1 MDATYSTNQTEKKPR
16 LQQSFLVIFLLLS
29 LSLWSQTSNSDFE
42 RIKLA
47 TDENEYSGIA
57 LSPDNNTIA
66 ISTKKS
72 STVKIM
78 DWKNRKFIQEFNS
91 GSWNL
96 GSKISFSDG
105 GKYLIQQEISYMDFS
120 QNRDRS
126 IDYEIIDAATGKQ
139 IKRFEKVQDVVVSAD
154 EKYAVCMSNNE
165 ATFWNL
171 PDGSKEKS
179 IGVPNAAKAVA
190 LSPDGK
196 TLAVSVMINPEDLK
210 NRFKK
215 DKKGLKNAVKYK
227 QMVSLYDVQT
237 SAKIKTVDELYDII
251 YNLSF
256 SPDGSL
262 LFVFQTP
269 EIRIQVNNNKQTF
282 INLIDVAKQEPLR
295 KGFTSMSVNQPEL
308 KISNDNNW
316 FAINSKG
323 NRFQEIHLYD
333 SETGTLQKRFEL
345 GSRLFEKVDGIKLT
359 SDSRP
364 SFTFLPGDQSILIAM
379 GNQLVVWNLE
389 LNSLEK

>member
-1 MDATYSTNQTEKKPR
+1 MVANSTNQVNRKSR
-16 LQQSFLVIFLLLS
+16 LKLYFSGIFILLS
-29 LSLWSQTSNSDFE
+29 LSLWSQTSNSNFE
-42 RIKLA
+42 RIKLI

-57 LSPDNNTIA
+57 LSPDKNTIA

-78 DWKNRKFIQEFNS
+78 DWTNRKFIQEFNS

-96 GSKISFSDG
+96 GSKISYSDG
-105 GKYLIQQEISYMDFS
+105 GKYLFQQEISYLDFS
-120 QNRDRS
+120 QNIDRS
-126 IDYEIIDAATGKQ
+126 IDFEIIDSATGKQ
-139 IKRFEKVQDVVVSAD
+139 IKRFEKVQDVVISSD
-154 EKYAVCMSNNE
+154 EKYSVCLSNDE

-171 PDGSKEKS
+171 TAGSKEKS
-179 IGVPNAAKAVA
+179 IGIPNAAKAIA

-196 TLAVSVMINPEDLK
+196 TLAISVMINPEDLK
-210 NRFKK
+210 SRFKK

-227 QMVSLYDVQT
+227 QMISLFDVQT
-237 SAKIKTVDELYDII
+237 SAKIKTVDELYDVI

-256 SPDGSL
+256 SPDGAL
-262 LFVFQTP
+262 LFVSQTP
-269 EIRIQVNNNKQTF
+269 DIRNQVNNNKQTI
-282 INLIDVAKQEPLR
+282 INLIEVATQEPLR

-308 KISNDNNW
+308 KMSNNHNW
-316 FAINSKG
+316 FAISSKG
-323 NRFQEIHLYD
+323 TRFQEIHLYD

-345 GSRLFEKVDGIKLT
+345 GNRLFEKVDGIKLS

-364 SFTFLPGDQSILIAM
+364 SLTFLPDDQSILVAM

-389 LNSLEK
+389 LNTIEQ

>member
-1 MDATYSTNQTEKKPR
+1 MVSSSIKSKIHFRKIFVP
-16 LQQSFLVIFLLLS
+16 LVLIFFGLTS
-29 LSLWSQTSNSDFE
+29 RSQTSNSDFE

-72 STVKIM
+72 SSIKLM
-78 DWKNRKFIQEFNS
+78 DCKSRKVIQEFNA
-91 GSWNL
+91 GNWNL
-96 GSKISFSDG
+96 GSKISFSEG
-105 GKYLIQQEISYMDFS
+105 GKYLLLQEISYMDFS
-120 QNRDRS
+120 QNKDRS
-126 IDYEIIDAATGKQ
+126 IDFEIIDAATGKLT
-139 IKRFEKVQDVVVSAD
+139 KRFEKVQDVVISSD
-154 EKYAVCMSNNE
+154 EKYAVCLSNDE

-171 PDGSKEKS
+171 INGSKEIS
-179 IGVPNAAKAVA
+179 IGIPGASKAIA

-196 TLAVSVMINPEDLK
+196 TLAVSTMINPNDLK

-215 DKKGLKNAVKYK
+215 DKKGLKNAAKYK
-227 QMVSLYDVQT
+227 QMVSLFDVQT
-237 SAKIKTVDELYDII
+237 SAKIKTVDELYDVI

-256 SPDGSL
+256 SPDGTL

-269 EIRIQVNNNKQTF
+269 EIRIQANNNKLTF
-282 INLIDVAKQEPLR
+282 INLINTAKQEPLR

-308 KISNDNNW
+308 KISNDQKW
-316 FAINSKG
+316 FAISSKG

-345 GSRLFEKVDGIKLT
+345 GSRLFEKVDGIKLS

-364 SFTFLPGDQSILIAM
+364 SVTFLPGDQSILIAM

-389 LNSLEK
+389 INN

>member
-1 MDATYSTNQTEKKPR
+1 MMVANSTNQVNKKSR
-16 LQQSFLVIFLLLS
+16 MKLSILGILILLS

-47 TDENEYSGIA
+47 TDENEFSGIA

-78 DWKNRKFIQEFNS
+78 DWTNRKVRQEINA
-91 GSWNL
+91 GNWNL
-96 GSKISFSDG
+96 GSKISYSDG
-105 GKYLIQQEISYMDFS
+105 GKYLLQQEISYMDFN
-120 QNRDRS
+120 QNSDRS
-126 IDYEIIDAATGKQ
+126 IDFEIIDAATGKQ
-139 IKRFEKVQDVVVSAD
+139 IKRFEKVQDVVISSD
-154 EKYAVCMSNNE
+154 EKYAVCLSNDE
-165 ATFWNL
+165 ANFWNL
-171 PDGSKEKS
+171 INGAKEKS
-179 IGVPNAAKAVA
+179 ISIPGASKAIA

-196 TLAVSVMINPEDLK
+196 TLAVSKTINPIDIK
-210 NRFKK
+210 SRFKK
-215 DKKGLKNAVKYK
+215 DKKGLKNAAKYK
-227 QMVSLYDVQT
+227 QMISLFDVQA
-237 SAKIKTVDELYDII
+237 SAKIKTVDELYDVI
-251 YNLSF
+251 YNLGF
-256 SPDGSL
+256 SPDGTI

-269 EIRIQVNNNKQTF
+269 DIRNQVNNNKQTF

-308 KISNDNNW
+308 KISNDQKW
-316 FAINSKG
+316 FAISSKG
-323 NRFQEIHLYD
+323 TRFQEIHLYD

-364 SFTFLPGDQSILIAM
+364 SFTFLPDDQSILIAM

-389 LNSLEK
+389 LNSLEQ